1 MNHPKLVFGQEIQPA
16 GLVMTESALLH
27 EPREAGVVR
36 VKFEGAIEQ
45 VWSEGLERLHHRQQ
59 FQEVR
64 GVRALGSSELARLEG
79 DRVKGAEV
87 VRLFQDGRDCKLRRV
102 GNAMMS
108 RVGRAG
114 SHTRSTG
121 ADVRAALRAVKLCCS
136 AVPQRKDARGLHKV
150 VSGAARLEKPRT
162 NRL

>member
-59 FQEVR
+59 C
-64 GVRALGSSELARLEG
+64 ARE
-79 DRVKGAEV
+79 R
-87 VRLFQDGRDCKLRRV
+87 
-102 GNAMMS
+102 
-108 RVGRAG
+108 
-114 SHTRSTG
+114 
-121 ADVRAALRAVKLCCS
+121 
-136 AVPQRKDARGLHKV
+136 
-150 VSGAARLEKPRT
+150 
-162 NRL
+162 